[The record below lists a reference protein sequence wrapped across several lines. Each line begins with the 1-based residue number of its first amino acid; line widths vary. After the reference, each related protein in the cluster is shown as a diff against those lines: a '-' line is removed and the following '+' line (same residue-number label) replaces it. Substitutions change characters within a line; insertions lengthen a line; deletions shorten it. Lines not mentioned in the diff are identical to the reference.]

1 MASKKYTRRDF
12 IRISTAA
19 TAALALSPDIAS
31 SLTKNG
37 YDPKGLPTR
46 SLGKT
51 GVQVP
56 LIAIGTGSRFCAVK
70 DEEKALHIL
79 TYALD
84 HGLYYWDTAYVY
96 GNDSV
101 TSEKRLGKIVK
112 NRRKEIFL
120 ATKVSAR
127 EPDLAKKQIEES
139 LQRLQTDSVDLLQ
152 IHSLESVDDLADIT
166 RKNGVYQVVQSMKE
180 QGITRF
186 IGFTGHSSARAMKK
200 AVAEYDFDTM
210 LIALNHYSEGE
221 ENFEQSAIPAALKK
235 QMGVLVMKVI
245 RPRETVKTIA
255 TEDLIRYA
263 LSLKQVSAA
272 VIGTDSLE
280 VLKANI
286 NIIKNFSPLDEARMD
301 ELRMS
306 LAPFYK
312 NRNLEWLHPDYFD
325 GYPV

>member
-186 IGFTGHSSARAMKK
+186 IGFTGHSSARACR
-200 AVAEYDFDTM
+200 V
-210 LIALNHYSEGE
+210 
-221 ENFEQSAIPAALKK
+221 
-235 QMGVLVMKVI
+235 
-245 RPRETVKTIA
+245 
-255 TEDLIRYA
+255 
-263 LSLKQVSAA
+263 
-272 VIGTDSLE
+272 
-280 VLKANI
+280 
-286 NIIKNFSPLDEARMD
+286 
-301 ELRMS
+301 
-306 LAPFYK
+306 
-312 NRNLEWLHPDYFD
+312 
-325 GYPV
+325 